1 MKKIGD
7 FGDHGDVAANGY
19 CIDPDFLLQCGPG
32 YGFRTFLVIAR
43 NSSVTLPINQSTGMV
58 LLKQRY

>member
-32 YGFRTFLVIAR
+32 YEFRAFFGNPQFISHIT
-43 NSSVTLPINQSTGMV
+43 N
-58 LLKQRY
+58 

>member
-32 YGFRTFLVIAR
+32 YEFRAFLVIR
-43 NSSVTLPINQSTGMV
+43 NSSVTLLINQSTGMI
-58 LLKQRY
+58 LLKQR